1 MNYVANSVL
10 EYDISEMNSHIFNS
24 KKYTNSICFLCN
36 IFPGQITVFRIDV
49 IIGTQCRFLSN
60 LFLSH
65 AFRKNSAEHEEL
77 QRAPLIRWLTRSWY
91 FDIEQDAISEK
102 ERRSE
107 RVATI

>member
-1 MNYVANSVL
+1 ML
-10 EYDISEMNSHIFNS
+10 EYDISGMNSHIFNS
-24 KKYTNSICFLCN
+24 IKYTKSICFLCN

-49 IIGTQCRFLSN
+49 IIGTQSRFLSN

-65 AFRKNSAEHEEL
+65 AFRKNSAEHEKL
-77 QRAPLIRWLTRSWY
+77 QRARLIQWLTRSWY